1 MTSSRDYGTSTSGL
15 TEEIVLPP
23 GATQTV
29 HGIQGTVLICLTGS
43 VIQHQSIPRDGDA
56 MPYIARSPLRQ
67 GESYVFEDTRAI
79 LLGAEGLTHL
89 LCIRPRP
96 AWRVWVRRLM
106 QRIEYYAM
114 ITNIR
119 RGVEQSGSSSGS

>member
-1 MTSSRDYGTSTSGL
+1 MTSSSAPGTSTSSL

-23 GATQTV
+23 GSTQTV
-29 HGIQGTVLICLTGS
+29 YGVRGTVLICLTGG

-56 MPYIARSPLRQ
+56 MPYIAQSPLRQ
-67 GESYVFEDTRAI
+67 GESYVFEDTHSI
-79 LLGAEGLTHL
+79 LLRAEGLTHL

-96 AWRVWVRRLM
+96 VWRVWAKQLM